1 MNQALIQQ
9 AVMLLQTGRFE
20 EAASLSRQALAAS
33 PGDESFATLL
43 AMSLQNLGRDQEAV
57 PVYRQLATLHPQ
69 AGGHWANLG
78 LVLRRLG
85 EYVESEDAYRRSLA
99 LEPGNTGFLIDYG
112 LLLMDMGRIA
122 EARHRFLDAVDQ
134 DSSLAEAH
142 IYASLACFE
151 CGDGQRAAAL
161 IPPASQ
167 WQALPAHL
175 REELATALMQVGR
188 TDEAHALLL
197 APGVRQSLSGT
208 IRLAQLNE
216 RTNHIDEAQ
225 TLLAHARSLSGGASR
240 QEKIDLLH
248 LESSLAMRRKDYDA
262 ARGAASEIIVLQPH
276 VQAEANAHF
285 TLASIAD
292 KLKDPQTAMAHLE
305 KAHAIHFRLAED
317 VVPEIAHSDAE
328 PLKVSSKWLAE
339 NECGFRHDP
348 RAPDEKASPVFIVGF
363 PRSGTTMLEQM
374 LDAHPGYASM
384 DERATLQRCIE
395 HMEKRGFDYPHGL
408 DRLDA
413 AAADDLRAVYWT
425 EVAKVINLAPGQQLV
440 DKNPLNMLR
449 LPMILR
455 LFPNA
460 KIILALRHPCDV
472 LLSCYMQNFRSPAF
486 MVLCSSLERLAK
498 SYVNA
503 MRFWVHHQALLSP
516 DILILRY
523 EDTVG
528 DFPAQVDRIGAFLG
542 IEDRDFLAQFS
553 QHAARKGYI
562 STPSYSQVVEPVN
575 TRAVGRWQP
584 YARWLTPALPILQPV
599 ADHWGYDLAVR

>member
-1 MNQALIQQ
+1 VL
-9 AVMLLQTGRFE
+9 RDS
-20 EAASLSRQALAAS
+20 SLGVADA
-33 PGDESFATLL
+33 ETLL
-43 AMSLQNLGRDQEAV
+43 ILKASALEDLGNH
-57 PVYRQLATLHPQ
+57 QLAISAYRSLAEQRPTVG
-69 AGGHWANLG
+69 AHWANLARA
-78 LVLRRLG
+78 LHHCG
-85 EYVESEDAYRRSLA
+85 EYAHSDEAYRRALSLD
-99 LEPGNTGFLIDYG
+99 PGCTECMLDYG
-112 LLLMDMGRIA
+112 LLLMDMGRIG
-122 EARHRFLDAVDQ
+122 EARHRFLDAVDTQ
-134 DSSLAEAH
+134 PDLPDAR
-142 IYASLACFE
+142 IYASIACFE
-151 CGDGQRAAAL
+151 CGDAQRAAVL
-161 IPPASQ
+161 
-167 WQALPAHL
+167 LPDAKTWNGL
-175 REELATALMQVGR
+175 SPQLSEQLATALMQVGR
-188 TDEAHALLL
+188 IDEAE
-197 APGVRQSLSGT
+197 RIMQERLSNT
-208 IRLAQLNE
+208 SEASISIRLAQLFE
-216 RTNHIDEAQ
+216 RTNRTDDALKLIDHLKHQSSELERQ
-225 TLLAHARSLSGGASR
+225 LQIELLGL
-240 QEKIDLLH
+240 Q
-248 LESSLAMRRKDYDA
+248 SSLALRMGRHDE
-262 ARGAASEIIVLQPH
+262 ASKYAYALLDLHPS
-276 VQAEANAHF
+276 VQAEASTHF

-292 KLKDPQTAMAHLE
+292 KQREPSKAMAHLE

-339 NECGFRHDP
+339 DEGGFRHDP
-348 RAPDEKASPVFIVGF
+348 HAPDEKASPVFIVGF

-395 HMEKRGFDYPHGL
+395 HMEKRGFEYPHGL

-425 EVAKVINLAPGQQLV
+425 EVAKVITLAPGQQLV

-498 SYVNA
+498 SYTNA
-503 MRFWVHHQALLSP
+503 MRFWIHHQALLAP
-516 DILILRY
+516 DTLILRY

-528 DFPAQVDRIGAFLG
+528 DFPAQVDRIGTFLG

-584 YARWLTPALPILQPV
+584 YARWLAPALPILQPV
-599 ADHWGYDLAVR
+599 ADHWRYDLTVR

>member
-1 MNQALIQQ
+1 
-9 AVMLLQTGRFE
+9 
-20 EAASLSRQALAAS
+20 
-33 PGDESFATLL
+33 
-43 AMSLQNLGRDQEAV
+43 MSLQHLGCDREAAAL
-57 PVYRQLATLHPQ
+57 YRQLANAHPQ
-69 AGGHWANLG
+69 AAGHHANLG
-78 LVLRRLG
+78 LMLRRLG
-85 EYVESEDAYRRSLA
+85 DYADAEAAYLHA
-99 LEPGNTGFLIDYG
+99 LGLSPENTDFLVDYG

-167 WQALPAHL
+167 WQELPAHL

-197 APGVRQSLSGT
+197 APGVGQSLSGT

-216 RTNHIDEAQ
+216 RTHHIDEAQ

-262 ARGAASEIIVLQPH
+262 ARSAASEIIALQPH

-348 RAPDEKASPVFIVGF
+348 SAPGEKASPVFIVGF

-374 LDAHPGYASM
+374 LDAHPAYASM

-395 HMEKRGFDYPHGL
+395 HMEKRGFEYPHAL
-408 DRLDA
+408 DRMDA
-413 AAADDLRAVYWT
+413 TAADDLRAVYWT
-425 EVAKVINLAPGQQLV
+425 EVAKVISLSPGQQLV

-503 MRFWVHHQALLSP
+503 MRFWIHHQALLSP
-516 DILILRY
+516 DTLVLRY

-553 QHAARKGYI
+553 EHAARKGYI

-584 YARWLTPALPILQPV
+584 YARWLAPALPILQPV
-599 ADHWGYDLAVR
+599 ADHWGYDLTVR